1 MSSIYTEQFSLF
13 VEIVETQVMRDRL
26 TDDGSYIQ
34 PPPGHGWRVTDYG
47 RERTLSGPAA
57 GRWCASGKGG
67 ANDHAT
73 PRCLHFRRTAL
84 PGVAWPAALATR

>member
-34 PPPGHGWRVTDYG
+34 PPPGHGWRVTDFG
-47 RERTLSGPAA
+47 RERHTVWTRRRPVVRFWK
-57 GRWCASGKGG
+57 GRRK
-67 ANDHAT
+67 
-73 PRCLHFRRTAL
+73 
-84 PGVAWPAALATR
+84 